1 MSEATFE
8 KHIYGRTKKRKFS
21 SLEDFD
27 PRPPQYQGTARS
39 LMPNLLNKVRGK
51 GLCISL
57 LLDPSTRH
65 WRSSAPTEASFSMPD
80 ITQLQQTIQEFK
92 NSLRVTPER
101 GREIERLTREQRN
114 SPMWFDVRRHRL
126 TASMFGEVMRRKT
139 GTPPDSLVLRILEHK
154 HFTSAALEWGIKNE
168 PVAIQKYVEMQL
180 VCGHDGLSAFPSGFI
195 ISESYPFLGATP
207 DGSVY
212 DPSCREQ
219 PYGFLEVKCPYSKRN
234 VTPEDACASPDFCCA
249 IDTNAQGENK
259 VRLKRNHIYYA
270 QVQGQMGIGE
280 RPWCDFVI
288 YTSKGVSI
296 ERINF
301 DQHFWKCELLPK
313 LISFYDNC
321 VAPEI
326 VSPVH
331 VLGLPVRD
339 LRK

>member
-1 MSEATFE
+1 MV
-8 KHIYGRTKKRKFS
+8 H
-21 SLEDFD
+21 
-27 PRPPQYQGTARS
+27 
-39 LMPNLLNKVRGK
+39 
-51 GLCISL
+51 
-57 LLDPSTRH
+57 
-65 WRSSAPTEASFSMPD
+65 
-80 ITQLQQTIQEFK
+80 
-92 NSLRVTPER
+92 
-101 GREIERLTREQRN
+101 
-114 SPMWFDVRRHRL
+114 
-126 TASMFGEVMRRKT
+126 
-139 GTPPDSLVLRILEHK
+139 
-154 HFTSAALEWGIKNE
+154 
-168 PVAIQKYVEMQL
+168 
-180 VCGHDGLSAFPSGFI
+180 I
-195 ISESYPFLGATP
+195 ISESYPFLSATP

-259 VRLKRNHIYYA
+259 VRLKRNHTYYA

-313 LISFYDNC
+313 LISFYDHC

-331 VLGLPVRD
+331 VLGLPVRH